1 MKVAAFTIRADVRQS
16 ARWKQAAEAEGFS
29 SVGSW
34 AALALDAYI
43 KARAKAGIPIPLAWH
58 KGRFTVLRDDGG
70 EVTVSGFLSKP
81 FGAFRGTADRVGKW
95 AEQYSLV
102 HLPTRRV
109 VASLKTYQQCKALAS
124 ELAPVLIRDEQAGG
138 PIVERHVKEQA

>member
-1 MKVAAFTIRADVRQS
+1 MKVASFTVRADTRQS

-34 AALALDAYI
+34 AASALDAYL
-43 KARAKAGIPIPLAWH
+43 KHRAKAGLPIPLAWH
-58 KGRFTVLRDDGG
+58 RGRFPVVRDDGK
-70 EVTVSGFLSKP
+70 EITVSGFLSKP
-81 FGAFRGTADRVGKW
+81 FGAFRGVADRVGKW

-102 HLPTRRV
+102 YLPTRRV

-124 ELAPVLIRDEQAGG
+124 ELAPVLIRDEQGGG
-138 PIVERHVKEQA
+138 PVVERHVREQA